1 MLTKEY
7 FVNGTTAEKV
17 AEEGLKL
24 YGKCMDDHTCDRAL
38 YLYPDGSMNVLEGDG
53 MPAKES
59 RAICIASYGADDG
72 DYLDAAY
79 EQIEEAIMS
88 SIPEVEQQK
97 IQDYMV
103 DRKIPKEFRNR
114 LEMIAIGG
122 EILWILPNSGIP
134 NEVEQKK
141 GRISQKYQIEEGSKA
156 FLFLEITDC
165 L

>member
-17 AEEGLKL
+17 TEEGLKL

-88 SIPEVEQQK
+88 SIPEVEQHK
-97 IQDYMV
+97 IQDYMETHNCGIEAFKV
-103 DRKIPKEFRNR
+103 YQPELFAEHDKAAREDAIACEREHLEEKISGVKKELDR
-114 LEMIAIGG
+114 AC
-122 EILWILPNSGIP
+122 
-134 NEVEQKK
+134 KK
-141 GRISQKYQIEEGSKA
+141 HTCHCR
-156 FLFLEITDC
+156 
-165 L
+165 